1 MKLHGNIRRNIRLLR
16 IGYIL
21 TSHGMA
27 ALALRLRLLRPYA
40 WLVQLFREDALPADL
55 GTQIR
60 EALEKLGPTF
70 IKFGQMLSTR
80 VDLLPLEVAL
90 ELKKL
95 QDDVPPAP
103 FEHVK
108 EVIERT
114 FKKPLTGEHGLFAS
128 FDEQAIAAASIAQV
142 HFAELRNGR
151 QVAVKVRRPHI
162 HRTIE
167 ADLAILRLLAAMFER
182 YFPEYQRL
190 KAKCVV
196 EEFATSIRGELNLRA
211 EAAHASRFAENFESI
226 EGVRVPEVLWDYTQT
241 EVLTSERISG
251 IPIDEREAL
260 QAAGHDTLSL
270 CERATT
276 LFFHMVFVDGYFH
289 ADMHP
294 GNIFVASNGDIILL
308 DFGIVGRLEV
318 RPRRYLADMLLAFLR
333 SDYRKAAIVHI
344 EAGYV
349 PRNTNISAF
358 EDALREV
365 AVPIF
370 NRPLGEISIA
380 ELLLCMF
387 AVTER
392 FQMETQ
398 PELLLLQKT
407 MVVIEGVARELADD
421 VNIWELAKPLVS
433 SWMMQHMG
441 PKAQLEFMAVDVKNQ
456 LHDWMALPSRMET
469 VFEHVEN
476 NNQVMMSQ
484 TPSFSF
490 VLIGALC
497 CAAGGAA
504 LMAYSAG
511 VSPLASHWG
520 LLVGSGLLLTG
531 SLMVVR
537 SK

>member
-1 MKLHGNIRRNIRLLR
+1 MSGTIRRNLRLLR

-21 TSHGMA
+21 TTHGMSA
-27 ALALRLRLLRPYA
+27 MALRLRLLRPYA
-40 WLVQLFREDALPADL
+40 WMVQLFRDDALPADL
-55 GTQIR
+55 GAQIR

-95 QDDVPPAP
+95 QDNVPPAP

-114 FKKPLTGEHGLFAS
+114 FKKPLTGDGGMFAS
-128 FDEQAIAAASIAQV
+128 FDKEAIAAASIAQV
-142 HFAELRNGR
+142 HFATLPNG
-151 QVAVKVRRPHI
+151 QDVAVKVRRPRI

-167 ADLAILRLLAAMFER
+167 ADLAILRLLASMFER

-190 KAKCVV
+190 KAQCVV
-196 EEFATSIRGELNLRA
+196 EEFANSIRGELNLRA
-211 EAAHASRFAENFESI
+211 EAAHASRFAENLADV
-226 EGVRVPEVLWDYTQT
+226 EGVRVPEVLWDYTHT
-241 EVLTSERISG
+241 EVMTSERISG
-251 IPIDEREAL
+251 IPIDERAAL
-260 QAAGHDTLSL
+260 QAAGHDTLQL

-294 GNIFVASNGDIILL
+294 GNIFVSDNGDIILL
-308 DFGIVGRLEV
+308 DFGIVGRLDI
-318 RPRRYLADMLLAFLR
+318 RPRRYLADMLLAFLHG
-333 SDYRKAAIVHI
+333 DYRQAAIVHV

-421 VNIWELAKPLVS
+421 INIWELAKPLVS
-433 SWMMQHMG
+433 KWMMENMG
-441 PKAQLEFMAVDVKNQ
+441 PKAQLEFIAGDLKHQ
-456 LHDWMALPSRMET
+456 IHDWMVLPARLESILN
-469 VFEHVEN
+469 HVETR
-476 NNQVMMSQ
+476 QAL
-484 TPSFSF
+484 TPHNTSRIPA
-490 VLIGALC
+490 VLGTLSC
-497 CAAGGAA
+497 TAGGGI
-504 LMAYSAG
+504 LTAYTLEFAG
-511 VSPLASHWG
+511 IANTWG
-520 LLVGSGLLLTG
+520 LFSGISLLLVGIFL
-531 SLMVVR
+531 VVH
-537 SK
+537 KNNH

>member
-1 MKLHGNIRRNIRLLR
+1 MSGTIRRNLRLLR

-21 TSHGMA
+21 TTHGMA
-27 ALALRLRLLRPYA
+27 AISLRLRLLRPYA
-40 WLVQLFREDALPADL
+40 WFVQLFRDDALPADL
-55 GTQIR
+55 GAQIR

-95 QDDVPPAP
+95 QDNVPPAP
-103 FEHVK
+103 FEHVR

-114 FKKPLTGEHGLFAS
+114 FHKPLIGEGGMFAS
-128 FDEQAIAAASIAQV
+128 FDEKAIAAASIAQV
-142 HFAELRNGR
+142 HFAELPNGR

-162 HRTIE
+162 HKTIE

-182 YFPEYQRL
+182 YFPEYRRL
-190 KAKCVV
+190 KAPCVV
-196 EEFATSIRGELNLRA
+196 DEFANSIRGELNLRA
-211 EAAHASRFAENFESI
+211 EAAHASRFAENLADVK
-226 EGVRVPEVLWDYTQT
+226 GVRIPEVLWDYTHT
-241 EVLTSERISG
+241 EIMTSERIIG
-251 IPIDEREAL
+251 IPIDERAAL
-260 QAAGHDTLSL
+260 QAAGHNTLQL

-276 LFFHMVFVDGYFH
+276 LFFHMVFMDGYFH

-294 GNIFVASNGDIILL
+294 GNIFVADNGDIVLL
-308 DFGIVGRLEV
+308 DFGIVGRLDI
-318 RPRRYLADMLLAFLR
+318 RPRRYLADMLLAFLHG
-333 SDYRKAAIVHI
+333 DYHKAAMVHLD
-344 EAGYV
+344 AGYV
-349 PRNTNISAF
+349 PRNTNVSAF

-421 VNIWELAKPLVS
+421 INIWELAKPLVS
-433 SWMMQHMG
+433 QWMMQNMG
-441 PKAQLEFMAVDVKNQ
+441 PKAQLEFVANDLKHQ
-456 LHDWMALPSRMET
+456 IHDWMVLPTRMESILN
-469 VFEHVEN
+469 HVETR
-476 NNQVMMSQ
+476 QALIPQHASRLPAIMG
-484 TPSFSF
+484 TLCCTAGGGLLTAYYLEFPSVTNTWGLLSGISLL
-490 VLIGALC
+490 LIGAL
-497 CAAGGAA
+497 
-504 LMAYSAG
+504 
-511 VSPLASHWG
+511 
-520 LLVGSGLLLTG
+520 LVTH
-531 SLMVVR
+531 
-537 SK
+537 KNHN

>member
-1 MKLHGNIRRNIRLLR
+1 MKLSGKIRRNMRLIR

-21 TSHGMA
+21 TTRGMSA
-27 ALALRLRLLRPYA
+27 MALRMRLLRPYA
-40 WLVQLFREDALPADL
+40 WFVQMFRDDDLPADL
-55 GTQIR
+55 GAQIR

-103 FEHVK
+103 FEHVQ

-114 FKKPLTGEHGLFAS
+114 FKRPLTGENGLYKS
-128 FDEQAIAAASIAQV
+128 FDRKAIAAASIAQV
-142 HFAELRNGR
+142 HFAELHDGTA
-151 QVAVKVRRPHI
+151 VAVKIRRPHI

-167 ADLAILRLLAAMFER
+167 ADLSILRLLASLFER
-182 YFPEYQRL
+182 HFPEYQRL
-190 KAKCVV
+190 KAQCVV
-196 EEFATSIRGELNLRA
+196 EEFSTSIRGELNLRA
-211 EAAHASRFAENFESI
+211 EAAHASRFAENLKAL
-226 EGVRVPEVLWDYTQT
+226 EGVRVPEVMWDFSHI
-241 EVLTSERISG
+241 EVLTTERISG
-251 IPIDEREAL
+251 IPIDERAAL
-260 QAAGHDTLSL
+260 KAAGHDTLKL

-294 GNIFVASNGDIILL
+294 GNIFVDKDGGIILL
-308 DFGIVGRLEV
+308 DFGIVGRLDL

-333 SDYRKAAIVHI
+333 EDYRQAAIVHL

-370 NRPLGEISIA
+370 NRPLADISIA

-407 MVVIEGVARELADD
+407 MMVIEGVARELADD

-433 SWMMQHMG
+433 TWMMQHMG
-441 PKAQLEFMAVDVKNQ
+441 PKAKLEYMAEDLKSQ
-456 LHDWMALPSRMET
+456 LHDWA
-469 VFEHVEN
+469 VFPARLEGLLQHVETSN
-476 NNQVMMSQ
+476 AFHQQ
-484 TPSFSF
+484 TPSRIPQA
-490 VLIGALC
+490 IGML
-497 CAAGGAA
+497 CAAMGGAA
-504 LMAYSAG
+504 LAAYAFDVSA
-511 VSPLASHWG
+511 VAEWS
-520 LLVGSGLLLTG
+520 LLTG
-531 SLMVVR
+531 IGFSSVAFILMLKR
-537 SK
+537 